1 MGIFGAYTV
10 APIDHRTKPTNT
22 PYAGKQLYIANS
34 DRQACSGLNMVRD
47 VDGSWVPSNLT
58 LAAKQKAAASRAAT
72 KDSEYV
78 VCITDLLTAT
88 DAGAEAEALEALLDC
103 AERVD
108 EADTAAR
115 PELRVERAD
124 AELRVEV
131 TRWAERA
138 AEGDEADDA
147 RAVVEAA
154 TAVTSAATADAKA
167 SERVVR
173 DEMHGAAAETWRVLQ
188 SSFIQVR
195 LQRPIVFSQK
205 LRVPPTCLLVAG
217 SAEGDAFRALRGRR
231 SRAGRQKGVADA
243 HVRVAEAGRGDER
256 REDVRRRG
264 RGRCR

>member
-1 MGIFGAYTV
+1 
-10 APIDHRTKPTNT
+10 
-22 PYAGKQLYIANS
+22 
-34 DRQACSGLNMVRD
+34 MVRD
-47 VDGSWVPSNLT
+47 EDGSWVHSSQTKAAKQKYAAT
-58 LAAKQKAAASRAAT
+58 LAAK
-72 KDSEYV
+72 KDGEYV
-78 VCITDLLTAT
+78 ECITDLLTAA

-103 AERVD
+103 AERVE
-108 EADTAAR
+108 EAATAER
-115 PELRVERAD
+115 PELRLERAD
-124 AELRVEV
+124 AEFVVEA

-147 RAVVEAA
+147 RAVLEAA

-205 LRVPPTCLLVAG
+205 PRVPPTRLLVAG

-264 RGRCR
+264 RCRCR

>member
-1 MGIFGAYTV
+1 MGIFGASTV
-10 APIDHRTKPTNT
+10 APIRTKPTRT
-22 PYAGKQLYIANS
+22 PHTGRQLRIANV
-34 DRQACSGLNMVRD
+34 DRQACGTAGSMVRD
-47 VDGSWVPSNLT
+47 EDGSWVHCSHT
-58 LAAKQKAAASRAAT
+58 KAAKQKAAATRAAT
-72 KDSEYV
+72 RDREYV
-78 VCITDLLTAT
+78 ECITDLLTAA
-88 DAGAEAEALEALLDC
+88 DDGAEAEALEGLLVC

-108 EADTAAR
+108 EATTAER
-115 PELRVERAD
+115 PKLRLERAD
-124 AELRVEV
+124 AAFVVEA

-147 RAVVEAA
+147 RAVLEAA
-154 TAVTSAATADAKA
+154 KAVVSATSDAKA

-205 LRVPPTCLLVAG
+205 PRVPPTRLLVAG
-217 SAEGDAFRALRGRR
+217 HAEGDASGALRGRR

>member
-72 KDSEYV
+72 KDSKYV

-154 TAVTSAATADAKA
+154 TAVTSAATPHAKA
-167 SERVVR
+167 SERFFR
-173 DEMHGAAAETWRVLQ
+173 DEMYGAAAETWPVLQ
-188 SSFIQVR
+188 SRFIQVR
-195 LQRPIVFSQK
+195 LQRPIVFWQG
-205 LRVPPTCLLVAG
+205 LRVSPTH
-217 SAEGDAFRALRGRR
+217 DAP
-231 SRAGRQKGVADA
+231 
-243 HVRVAEAGRGDER
+243 
-256 REDVRRRG
+256 RRR
-264 RGRCR
+264 RPR